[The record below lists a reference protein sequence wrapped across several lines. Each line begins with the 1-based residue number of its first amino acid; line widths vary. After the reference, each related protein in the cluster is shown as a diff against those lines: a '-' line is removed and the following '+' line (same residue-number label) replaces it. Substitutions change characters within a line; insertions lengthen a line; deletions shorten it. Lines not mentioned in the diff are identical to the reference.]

1 MYVLT
6 AAGLAKKTMDT
17 ANHAALVKVAL
28 VKTQDTTFLQ

>member
-17 ANHAALVKVAL
+17 VNHAVLVKDVL
-28 VKTQDTTFLQ
+28 VRIQDTTFLQ